1 MIHCVLNM
9 NQQGNCKRSDIVFGS
24 IPVAPG
30 RHDRM
35 DPEISGQLQYYAQGH
50 QVYTSI
56 SIVSLC
62 NVDEGAQIP
71 YQNRFLSLVASYK
84 TPPEGTRL
92 LVSIQLLQEILN
104 IAIRDIHLT
113 VKSFLPY
120 HRSNQGRM
128 EFAAGSILCSHR
140 TLTKHSLLSRWLHT
154 SPVSSILWL
163 RTSISLRVVHKES

>member
-24 IPVAPG
+24 IPVVPG

-71 YQNRFLSLVASYK
+71 YQNRSLCLVASYK
-84 TPPEGTRL
+84 TPPEG
-92 LVSIQLLQEILN
+92 S
-104 IAIRDIHLT
+104 
-113 VKSFLPY
+113 P
-120 HRSNQGRM
+120 
-128 EFAAGSILCSHR
+128 
-140 TLTKHSLLSRWLHT
+140 WLHT

-163 RTSISLRVVHKES
+163 RTSISLRVCPQRELTRVRSSFLILILVIEVQDLVCPVEELPLSVAQSHC